1 MRLFERKAALLSWSI
16 QSARCSTKLRGWIGD
31 PRISPKGDRIAFLD
45 HPIPQDD
52 GGTVD
57 VIDLNGTVKKL
68 TDTFISAE
76 GLAWSP
82 DGGEIWFT
90 ATHEGLSRAV
100 FTVDLSAHSRLLARV
115 PGTLS
120 IFDVARDGR
129 VLLKRDAN
137 RLEVKAFINGD
148 TRGREL
154 SWFDYSLPAG
164 ISN

>member
-1 MRLFERKAALLSWSI
+1 MNWADWSPDGSNLAI
-16 QSARCSTKLRGWIGD
+16 VRAQGGFTQLEYPIGKVLYKTPGWIGD
-31 PRISPKGDRIAFLD
+31 LRISPKGDRIAFLD

-82 DGGEIWFT
+82 DGGGIWFT
-90 ATHEGLSRAV
+90 ATHEGLSRAI
-100 FTVDLSAHSRLLARV
+100 FAVDLSAHTRLLARV

-120 IFDVARDGR
+120 IFDVARDTAASCSSAMR
-129 VLLKRDAN
+129 IARK
-137 RLEVKAFINGD
+137 
-148 TRGREL
+148 
-154 SWFDYSLPAG
+154 
-164 ISN
+164 